1 MNSDFEYQLLDKEKK
16 LEVINKQLL
25 ELEVQRFSLEMS
37 EPNRLQSDT
46 QQYTQWQ
53 SAMMQF
59 DTAIAS
65 LRKNKLKVE
74 NG

>member
-1 MNSDFEYQLLDKEKK
+1 MSNFEYQLLDKEKK
-16 LEVINKQLL
+16 LEIIDKQLL

-37 EPNRLQSDT
+37 EPNRLQSDQ

-59 DTAIAS
+59 EQAIDKV
-65 LRKNKLKVE
+65 RKAKFKLE

>member
-1 MNSDFEYQLLDKEKK
+1 MSDFEYQLLDKEKK

-46 QQYTQWQ
+46 QKYTQWQ
-53 SAMMQF
+53 SAMLQF
-59 DTAIAS
+59 DAAIDK
-65 LRKNKLKVE
+65 LRKAKLKVE

>member
-1 MNSDFEYQLLDKEKK
+1 MSQFEYQLLDKDKK
-16 LEVINKQLL
+16 LEIIDKQLL

-37 EPNRLQSDT
+37 EPNRLQSDA

-53 SAMMQF
+53 STMMQF
-59 DTAIAS
+59 EQAIEK
-65 LRKNKLKVE
+65 LRKARFKTE

>member
-1 MNSDFEYQLLDKEKK
+1 MSQFEYQLLDKDKK
-16 LEVINKQLL
+16 LEIIDKQLL

-37 EPNRLQSDT
+37 EPNRLQSDA

-53 SAMMQF
+53 STMMQF
-59 DTAIAS
+59 EQAIEK
-65 LRKNKLKVE
+65 LRKAKFKTE

>member
-1 MNSDFEYQLLDKEKK
+1 MSDFEYQLLDKEKK

-53 SAMMQF
+53 SAMLQF
-59 DTAIAS
+59 DNAIDK
-65 LRKNKLKVE
+65 LRKAKLKVE

>member
-1 MNSDFEYQLLDKEKK
+1 MSDFEYQLLDKEKK

-46 QQYTQWQ
+46 QKYTQWQ

-59 DTAIAS
+59 DTAIDK
-65 LRKNKLKVE
+65 LRKAKLKVE

>member
-1 MNSDFEYQLLDKEKK
+1 MSDFEYQLLDKEKK
-16 LEVINKQLL
+16 LQVIDKQLL

-53 SAMMQF
+53 SAMLQF
-59 DTAIAS
+59 DTAIDK
-65 LRKNKLKVE
+65 LRKAKLKVE

>member
-37 EPNRLQSDT
+37 EPNRLKSDT

>member
-1 MNSDFEYQLLDKEKK
+1 MSDFEYQLIDTEKKIEILDK
-16 LEVINKQLL
+16 QLF

-37 EPNRLQSDT
+37 EPNRLSSYT

-53 SAMMQF
+53 SAMMGYDQG
-59 DTAIAS
+59 IEK
-65 LRKNKLKVE
+65 LRKAKLKLE

>member
-1 MNSDFEYQLLDKEKK
+1 MSDFEYRLLDKEKK
-16 LEVINKQLL
+16 LQVIDKQLL

-53 SAMMQF
+53 SAMLQF
-59 DTAIAS
+59 DTAIDK
-65 LRKNKLKVE
+65 LRKAKLKVE

>member
-1 MNSDFEYQLLDKEKK
+1 MSDFEYQLLDKEKK
-16 LEVINKQLL
+16 LEIIDRQLL

-46 QQYTQWQ
+46 QQYTNLQT
-53 SAMMQF
+53 AMLQF
-59 DTAIAS
+59 DQGIDK
-65 LRKNKLKVE
+65 LRKSKLKFE

>member
-1 MNSDFEYQLLDKEKK
+1 MSDFEYQLLDKEKK
-16 LEVINKQLL
+16 IEIVDKQLF

-37 EPNRLQSDT
+37 EPNRLSSDT

-53 SAMMQF
+53 SAMLGYDQGI
-59 DTAIAS
+59 DK
-65 LRKNKLKVE
+65 LRKAKFKLQ

>member
-1 MNSDFEYQLLDKEKK
+1 MSDFEYQLLDKEKK

-37 EPNRLQSDT
+37 EPNRLQAET

-53 SAMMQF
+53 AAMLQF
-59 DTAIAS
+59 DTAIDK
-65 LRKNKLKVE
+65 LRKAKLKIE

>member
-65 LRKNKLKVE
+65 LRKNQLKVE

>member
-59 DTAIAS
+59 DTAIDK
-65 LRKNKLKVE
+65 LRKAKLKVE

>member
-1 MNSDFEYQLLDKEKK
+1 MSQFEYQLLDKDKK
-16 LEVINKQLL
+16 LEIIDKQLL

-37 EPNRLQSDT
+37 EPNRLQSDA

-53 SAMMQF
+53 STMMQF
-59 DTAIAS
+59 EQAIDK
-65 LRKNKLKVE
+65 LRKARFKTE

>member
-1 MNSDFEYQLLDKEKK
+1 MSDFEYQLLDKEKK
-16 LEVINKQLL
+16 LEIIDTQLL

-53 SAMMQF
+53 AAVLQF
-59 DTAIAS
+59 DQAIEK
-65 LRKNKLKVE
+65 LRKAKFKLE

>member
-1 MNSDFEYQLLDKEKK
+1 
-16 LEVINKQLL
+16 
-25 ELEVQRFSLEMS
+25 MS
-37 EPNRLQSDT
+37 EPNRLQSDQ

-59 DTAIAS
+59 EQAIDKV
-65 LRKNKLKVE
+65 RKAKFKLE

>member
-1 MNSDFEYQLLDKEKK
+1 MSDFEYQLIDTEKKIEILDK
-16 LEVINKQLL
+16 QLF

-37 EPNRLQSDT
+37 EPNRLSSDT

-53 SAMMQF
+53 SAMMGYDQG
-59 DTAIAS
+59 IEK
-65 LRKNKLKVE
+65 LRKAKLKLE

>member
-1 MNSDFEYQLLDKEKK
+1 MSDFEYQLLDKEKK
-16 LEVINKQLL
+16 LEVLNKQLL
-25 ELEVQRFSLEMS
+25 ELEVQRFSLEVS

-59 DTAIAS
+59 DNGIEK
-65 LRKNKLKVE
+65 LRKAKLKVE

>member
-1 MNSDFEYQLLDKEKK
+1 MSDFEYQLLDKEKK

-59 DTAIAS
+59 DTAIDK
-65 LRKNKLKVE
+65 LRKAKLKVE

>member
-37 EPNRLQSDT
+37 EPNSLQSDT

>member
-1 MNSDFEYQLLDKEKK
+1 MSDFEYQLLDKDKK
-16 LEVINKQLL
+16 IEIIDRQLL
-25 ELEVQRFSLEMS
+25 EMEVQRFSLEMS
-37 EPNRLQSDT
+37 EPNRLQAEP

-59 DTAIAS
+59 DNGIDK
-65 LRKNKLKVE
+65 LRKAKFKVE

>member
-65 LRKNKLKVE
+65 LRKNKLKIE